1 MDNMYN
7 TVSERLW
14 EKIEYHR
21 DELDLDM
28 VDLKD
33 PFPVDQLS
41 EVSPIVKT
49 FIAEVEK
56 EFDYEMSEFQCSW
69 AVAQA
74 IRDRIPEYNIRHT
87 LSLMVRP
94 RHYK

>member
-21 DELDLDM
+21 DELDLNA

-33 PFPVDQLS
+33 WFPIDQLS
-41 EVSPIVKT
+41 KVSPSVKT
-49 FIAEVEK
+49 LIIEVEK

-74 IRDRIPEYNIRHT
+74 IRDNIPEYNIRHT
-87 LSLMVRP
+87 LSLVARP
-94 RHYK
+94 